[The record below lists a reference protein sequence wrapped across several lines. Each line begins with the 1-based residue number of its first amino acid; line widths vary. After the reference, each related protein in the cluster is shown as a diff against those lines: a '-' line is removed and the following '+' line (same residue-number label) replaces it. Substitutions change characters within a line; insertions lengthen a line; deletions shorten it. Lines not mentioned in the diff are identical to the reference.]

1 MPATKPPSCQPNLAT
16 QSQRL
21 EKERFEARS
30 MRPKHGQSSYPLK
43 LDHRPKSLLTMTFS
57 AFSASLG
64 LGRLRRTCALC
75 LAAWAFAATAQ
86 PSPQLQLPRTKLS
99 AGMHVLDVQLAQT
112 PDQRQIGL
120 MWRKEMPQHE
130 GMLFVFEQPATQCFW
145 MRNTLIPLSAAFV
158 ADDGTIVNIAD
169 MKPQSDD
176 SHCSEKPVRYVL
188 EMNVG
193 WFAKRQIKAGYKLAG
208 PAFTR

>member
-1 MPATKPPSCQPNLAT
+1 MNFTAL
-16 QSQRL
+16 
-21 EKERFEARS
+21 F
-30 MRPKHGQSSYPLK
+30 
-43 LDHRPKSLLTMTFS
+43 
-57 AFSASLG
+57 ASLT
-64 LGRLRRTCALC
+64 GRNLHRTRTLALA
-75 LAAWAFAATAQ
+75 LALASLTLSVFAQQT
-86 PSPQLQLPRTKLS
+86 PQLQLPRTKLS

-112 PDQRQIGL
+112 NEQRQIGL

-193 WFAKRQIKAGYKLAG
+193 WFAKRQLKAGYKLGGA
-208 PAFTR
+208 AFTR